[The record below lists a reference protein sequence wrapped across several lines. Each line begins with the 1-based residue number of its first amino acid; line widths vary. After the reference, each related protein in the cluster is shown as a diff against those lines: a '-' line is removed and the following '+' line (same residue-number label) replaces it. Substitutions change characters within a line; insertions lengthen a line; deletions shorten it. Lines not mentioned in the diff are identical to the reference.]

1 MHTLPSIDALITAAG
16 GFILGCW
23 FAELT
28 DAPTSRVVRFIVS
41 ISTFVL
47 CTLHLSGAI

>member
-23 FAELT
+23 FG
-28 DAPTSRVVRFIVS
+28 
-41 ISTFVL
+41 
-47 CTLHLSGAI
+47 GAILYTEKNFTDLINQNGIHHNSVLTLFRS